1 MDETHI
7 KTEATL
13 ALGRLRS
20 RVSNAVEEHTALLIM
35 RNACDAIDKG
45 EDGARAVKALL
56 ELWRELKFKD
66 INADSISDLS
76 TIVDEMYQKNLS
88 QS

>member
-1 MDETHI
+1 
-7 KTEATL
+7 
-13 ALGRLRS
+13 
-20 RVSNAVEEHTALLIM
+20 M